1 MKRIVTQQSSTMH
14 SGYFHDLQH
23 ALSWRWTGDARAMR
37 SSCLMS
43 EHQTSWWVRHWSLD
57 WSRITGQL
65 RPYLDRSFGSLGS
78 SVLCM
83 VAVDVGDTWGHMSL
97 SSVSEDYSG
106 SSNSFEASQKAGDW
120 RAMTWFANESQKPF
134 WLGQIFSDAF
144 PDGFAWEVLEVE
156 QSTACKVQNCHNLP

>member
-1 MKRIVTQQSSTMH
+1 MH

-83 VAVDVGDTWGHMSL
+83 VAVDVGDTWKPHVTFKCLRGLFWVFEFFWGISKGWRLKGYDLICQWVAETFLTWPDLQRCFSWRFCM
-97 SSVSEDYSG
+97 G
-106 SSNSFEASQKAGDW
+106 SSGGGAKYG
-120 RAMTWFANESQKPF
+120 
-134 WLGQIFSDAF
+134 
-144 PDGFAWEVLEVE
+144 V
-156 QSTACKVQNCHNLP
+156 QSPKLP

>member
-1 MKRIVTQQSSTMH
+1 MH

-65 RPYLDRSFGSLGS
+65 RPYLDLLDLWDLVFFAWLLLTLAILES
-78 SVLCM
+78 
-83 VAVDVGDTWGHMSL
+83 HMSL

-120 RAMTWFANESQKPF
+120 RAMPWFANESQKLF

>member
-1 MKRIVTQQSSTMH
+1 MH

-65 RPYLDRSFGSLGS
+65 RPYLDRSFRSLGS

-83 VAVDVGDTWGHMSL
+83 VAVDVGDTWKPHVTFKCLRGLFWVFEFFWGISKGWRLKGYALICQWVAETFLTWPDLQRCFSWRFCM
-97 SSVSEDYSG
+97 G
-106 SSNSFEASQKAGDW
+106 SSGGGAKYG
-120 RAMTWFANESQKPF
+120 
-134 WLGQIFSDAF
+134 
-144 PDGFAWEVLEVE
+144 V
-156 QSTACKVQNCHNLP
+156 QSPKLP